1 MTRKKLIVAS
11 AVVAAA
17 LCAGVTAWH
26 YCSGEAGQKQSA
38 QALLAK
44 GMADFNRND
53 VVKAFGSLQQAA
65 AAFKHEGDS
74 DGLFEATVYMAML
87 YDQIGQRDQAYRT
100 LKTVEFRDVP
110 NYKDYSSQYYL
121 RLMGFYKSLFD
132 RDYTS
137 AERFT
142 RRAIEFSKEKYP
154 ADAAYMYMDMAN
166 LAEFYIMSGK
176 TDSARLMLDSLK
188 RMEPV
193 RRDIYLSE
201 AYYCRGRLFMAEGK
215 ADSARRYLEASIGVS
230 RRYGS
235 FDNELMALR
244 LMTKIDSTADDLGSY
259 IAHQRA
265 YDSLREKIRG
275 NEIHYRVAMLREEHK
290 IDMLKQESAKSRTI
304 FLLTLSVLA
313 LVALI
318 LAAAFIYTLKRLKT
332 RQEMARLEKQRADEA
347 AMRERLENELL
358 QLKME
363 QQGRMLDHTQKEN
376 IVMGIKLVEQGG
388 DADKMRPLDRVL
400 KETDKDFIRKLE
412 TLYPQLSRNDIRLIC
427 LIRLGM
433 PSGEISKLLNIT
445 MDSLHKA
452 RYRLRK
458 KMGLEAGQILETFID
473 TI

>member
-1 MTRKKLIVAS
+1 
-11 AVVAAA
+11 
-17 LCAGVTAWH
+17 
-26 YCSGEAGQKQSA
+26 
-38 QALLAK
+38 
-44 GMADFNRND
+44 
-53 VVKAFGSLQQAA
+53 
-65 AAFKHEGDS
+65 
-74 DGLFEATVYMAML
+74 
-87 YDQIGQRDQAYRT
+87 
-100 LKTVEFRDVP
+100 
-110 NYKDYSSQYYL
+110 
-121 RLMGFYKSLFD
+121 
-132 RDYTS
+132 
-137 AERFT
+137 
-142 RRAIEFSKEKYP
+142 
-154 ADAAYMYMDMAN
+154 
-166 LAEFYIMSGK
+166 
-176 TDSARLMLDSLK
+176 
-188 RMEPV
+188 
-193 RRDIYLSE
+193 
-201 AYYCRGRLFMAEGK
+201 
-215 ADSARRYLEASIGVS
+215 
-230 RRYGS
+230 
-235 FDNELMALR
+235 
-244 LMTKIDSTADDLGSY
+244 
-259 IAHQRA
+259 
-265 YDSLREKIRG
+265 
-275 NEIHYRVAMLREEHK
+275 MLREEHK
-290 IDMLKQESAKSRTI
+290 IDMLKQQSAKSRTI

-445 MDSLHKA
+445 MDSLHKS

>member
-1 MTRKKLIVAS
+1 
-11 AVVAAA
+11 
-17 LCAGVTAWH
+17 
-26 YCSGEAGQKQSA
+26 
-38 QALLAK
+38 
-44 GMADFNRND
+44 
-53 VVKAFGSLQQAA
+53 
-65 AAFKHEGDS
+65 
-74 DGLFEATVYMAML
+74 
-87 YDQIGQRDQAYRT
+87 
-100 LKTVEFRDVP
+100 
-110 NYKDYSSQYYL
+110 
-121 RLMGFYKSLFD
+121 
-132 RDYTS
+132 
-137 AERFT
+137 
-142 RRAIEFSKEKYP
+142 
-154 ADAAYMYMDMAN
+154 
-166 LAEFYIMSGK
+166 
-176 TDSARLMLDSLK
+176 
-188 RMEPV
+188 
-193 RRDIYLSE
+193 
-201 AYYCRGRLFMAEGK
+201 
-215 ADSARRYLEASIGVS
+215 
-230 RRYGS
+230 
-235 FDNELMALR
+235 
-244 LMTKIDSTADDLGSY
+244 
-259 IAHQRA
+259 
-265 YDSLREKIRG
+265 
-275 NEIHYRVAMLREEHK
+275 MLREEHK
-290 IDMLKQESAKSRTI
+290 IDMLKQQSAKSRTI

-332 RQEMARLEKQRADEA
+332 RQEMARLEQQRADEA

-445 MDSLHKA
+445 MDSLHKS

>member
-1 MTRKKLIVAS
+1 
-11 AVVAAA
+11 
-17 LCAGVTAWH
+17 
-26 YCSGEAGQKQSA
+26 
-38 QALLAK
+38 
-44 GMADFNRND
+44 
-53 VVKAFGSLQQAA
+53 
-65 AAFKHEGDS
+65 
-74 DGLFEATVYMAML
+74 
-87 YDQIGQRDQAYRT
+87 
-100 LKTVEFRDVP
+100 
-110 NYKDYSSQYYL
+110 
-121 RLMGFYKSLFD
+121 
-132 RDYTS
+132 
-137 AERFT
+137 
-142 RRAIEFSKEKYP
+142 
-154 ADAAYMYMDMAN
+154 
-166 LAEFYIMSGK
+166 
-176 TDSARLMLDSLK
+176 
-188 RMEPV
+188 
-193 RRDIYLSE
+193 
-201 AYYCRGRLFMAEGK
+201 
-215 ADSARRYLEASIGVS
+215 
-230 RRYGS
+230 
-235 FDNELMALR
+235 MALK

-445 MDSLHKA
+445 MDSLHKS